1 MNKLIIFDFD
11 GVLYDGKKIH
21 FDSLNYALQK
31 IDQKYVI
38 SKKEHKQIYDGLSTK
53 EKLKILSEKKKLD
66 PKHYELI
73 WENKQHRTLE
83 SFKNINKDQQLIDL
97 LSYIKANNI
106 FIALASNSIS
116 TTVHNALKSLGI
128 YELFDLI
135 ISNEDVSLI
144 KPNPEMFL
152 KAMSDL
158 NIDVNNTV
166 IFEDS
171 KYGFIAAK
179 QSGAKLIKI
188 KNRKDLNF
196 KKINKAINYLLKENN
211 V

>member
-11 GVLYDGKKIH
+11 GVLYDGKETH
-21 FDSLNYALQK
+21 FESLNYALEK

-38 SKKEHKQIYDGLSTK
+38 SKKEHKKIYDGLSTK
-53 EKLKILSEKKKLD
+53 EKLKILSEKKGLD
-66 PKHYELI
+66 LKHYEFI
-73 WENKQHRTLE
+73 CENKQHKTLE
-83 SFKNINKDQQLIDL
+83 SFKNIKMDQSLIDML
-97 LSYIKANNI
+97 THIKANNI
-106 FIALASNSIS
+106 FIALASNSIKA
-116 TTVHNALKSLGI
+116 TIYNALKSLGI

-135 ISNEDVSLI
+135 ISNEDVSFI

-152 KAMSDL
+152 KAMLDL
-158 NIDVNNTV
+158 NVDANNTI

-196 KKINKAINYLLKENN
+196 KKINKAINYLLKGDN